1 MNARVLMAAA
11 CVALSACTTPYV
23 PPVVVK
29 DSAQFKG
36 LVDLLS
42 PEQPLDVLLVHG
54 MCTHDA
60 GWAKEAMRRLA
71 TIVDSNVAL
80 QTREEVALMAAADGT
95 PAIQLVVS
103 EAVIAGSKLRMTGVV
118 WSPLTTQLKQQLLY
132 DNTGEPT
139 DCATDAI
146 CKPKRAKLNGGLK
159 DSLLNDCLADALAYQ
174 GASRLVIRKA
184 MIDAFTKALDGT
196 PVDARV
202 VLISDSLGSKISF
215 DALSEMLQAGAASRA
230 QAAAARM
237 GSIYMNAN
245 QLPILGLAD
254 QTIPTPGPPGTLG
267 LTADAKSGLAP
278 GADSLQSFVAARAR
292 VQETLKTKAPN
303 LTLVA
308 FTDPNDLLSYRLL
321 PSRYKSAQV
330 DVADVLVSNQTTY
343 LGLFE
348 RPDTAHTSYM
358 ENPAVATAIACG
370 IPKSTR
376 CR

>member
-1 MNARVLMAAA
+1 MKTKLLMAAA
-11 CVALSACTTPYV
+11 CVALSACTTPYN

-29 DSAQFKG
+29 ASAEFNG
-36 LVDLLS
+36 LADMLN

-60 GWAKEAMRRLA
+60 GWAEDAMHRLA
-71 TIVDSNVAL
+71 RTVDSNVEL
-80 QTREEVALMAAADGT
+80 QTRKEVALMVAADGT
-95 PAIQLVVS
+95 PAIELVVS

-118 WSPLTTQLKQQLLY
+118 WSPLTAQLKQQLLY

-139 DCATDAI
+139 DCASDAI
-146 CKPKRAKLNGGLK
+146 CKSKRAKLNGALK
-159 DSLLNDCLADALAYQ
+159 DSLLNDCLADAMAYQ
-174 GASRLVIRKA
+174 GASRPVIRQA
-184 MIDAFTKALDGT
+184 MIDALTRVLNDT
-196 PVDARV
+196 PTDARV

-215 DALSEMLQAGAASRA
+215 DALSEMLLAAAPSKA
-230 QAAAARM
+230 QAAASRM

-254 QTIPTPGPPGTLG
+254 QTIPMPGPPGAPG
-267 LTADAKSGLAP
+267 LVPDTKSGAVP
-278 GADSLQSFVAARAR
+278 KPDSLRLFVAARAR
-292 VQETLKTKAPN
+292 FQLKFNGASPR

-321 PSRYKSAQV
+321 PSRYKSE
-330 DVADVLVSNQTTY
+330 DVEVSDVLVSNQTTY
-343 LGLFE
+343 LGLIE

-358 ENPAVATAIACG
+358 QNAAVTTAIACG
-370 IPKSTR
+370 IPKSAR

>member
-1 MNARVLMAAA
+1 MKASLLIAAS
-11 CVALSACTTPYV
+11 CVALSACTTPYA

-29 DSAQFKG
+29 DSAKFQG
-36 LVDLLS
+36 LADMLS

-60 GWAKEAMRRLA
+60 VWAKDAMRRLA
-71 TIVDSNVAL
+71 GIVDSNVAL
-80 QTREEVALMAAADGT
+80 QTREEVVSMAAADGA

-139 DCATDAI
+139 DCANDAT
-146 CKPKRAKLNGGLK
+146 CKPKRAKLNGSLK
-159 DSLLNDCLADALAYQ
+159 DNLLNDCLADALAYQ

-184 MIDAFTKALDGT
+184 MIDALSKALDDT

-215 DALSEMLQAGAASRA
+215 DALSEMLQSGTASRA
-230 QAAAARM
+230 QAAASRI
-237 GSIYMNAN
+237 GGIYMNAN
-245 QLPILGLAD
+245 QLPILSLAD
-254 QTIPTPGPPGTLG
+254 QTIPEPGPPGTLG
-267 LTADAKSGLAP
+267 LKADMRNGPAP
-278 GADSLQSFVAARAR
+278 KPDALQSFVTERARAHEKLR
-292 VQETLKTKAPN
+292 TNAPY

-321 PSRYKSAQV
+321 PSRYKSPQV
-330 DVADVLVSNQTTY
+330 DVVDVLVSNQSTY
-343 LGLFE
+343 LGLVE
-348 RPDTAHTSYM
+348 RPDTAHTSYI

-370 IPKSTR
+370 LPKSTR